1 MSEQTKIPYSFK
13 KTDSSFW
20 VIDID
25 GNKILRDPKQENED
39 LGGFDWHKYSERGC
53 VFDDLNYMYWENNDF
68 YVHESNGSDYERFG
82 CVIEPGDVVVD
93 IGANIGIFARRALNR
108 GASRVFAFEP
118 SSKIFSCLLDNTPR
132 STVECHRIAVG
143 GFNGTTRLNFDITA
157 GIGGSSI
164 VQEMNQEKAGSENV
178 ICLTLNQLFEIGIL
192 PEKIDFM
199 KVDCEGAEKQ
209 IMDDLTDENLSK
221 IKKIAMEF
229 HTVLLG
235 EEARKSMVERL
246 ANFGFSHFTLFHG
259 SGAEVTL
266 NFWRN

>member
-1 MSEQTKIPYSFK
+1 MLEKSKISYSYE

-20 VIDID
+20 VIDVE
-25 GNKILRDPKQENED
+25 GNKILRDPKQENEN
-39 LGGFDWHKYSERGC
+39 LGGFDWSKYSLGGYG
-53 VFDDLNYMYWENNDF
+53 FDDLNNMYWENNDF
-68 YVHESNGSDYERFG
+68 YVYESNGSDYERLG

-93 IGANIGIFARRALNR
+93 IGGNIGIFARRALNR

-132 STVECHRIAVG
+132 SLVECHRIAVA
-143 GFNGTTRLNFDITA
+143 GFNGSTILNSDITA

-164 VQEMNQEKAGSENV
+164 VQEMNQEKASTENV
-178 ICLTLNQLFEIGIL
+178 ICLTLNRLFEIGIL

-199 KVDCEGAEKQ
+199 KIDCEGAEKQ
-209 IMDDLTDENLSK
+209 IIDDLTDHNLSK
-221 IKKIAMEF
+221 IRKIAMEF

-235 EEARKSMVERL
+235 EEARELMVERL